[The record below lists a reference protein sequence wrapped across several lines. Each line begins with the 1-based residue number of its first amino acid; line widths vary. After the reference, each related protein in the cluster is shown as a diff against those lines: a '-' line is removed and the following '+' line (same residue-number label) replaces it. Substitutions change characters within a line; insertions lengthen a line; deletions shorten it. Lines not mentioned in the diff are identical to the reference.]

1 MVKKSERISFCYL
14 VTIGILLM
22 SFLPLY
28 YLSAQQEIRF
38 PNNTPVLSSYH
49 ELPDQTTELNE
60 KEVIAETEE
69 SENKQEKFQKHV
81 QVFGSRNLSFPFD
94 SLVFVLENNTR
105 SGTLVHE
112 ATLALHKLHCIYLI

>member
-28 YLSAQQEIRF
+28 YLSAQQEILF
-38 PNNTPVLSSYH
+38 PNNTPVLSTYH

-60 KEVIAETEE
+60 KEVFAETEE
-69 SENKQEKFQKHV
+69 SDNKQEKFQKHF
-81 QVFGSRNLSFPFD
+81 QVFGARFLSFQFD
-94 SLVFVLENNTR
+94 SNVFVLEHITR
-105 SGTLVHE
+105 SGTPVHE
-112 ATLALHKLHCIYLI
+112 ANGALHKRYCVYLI